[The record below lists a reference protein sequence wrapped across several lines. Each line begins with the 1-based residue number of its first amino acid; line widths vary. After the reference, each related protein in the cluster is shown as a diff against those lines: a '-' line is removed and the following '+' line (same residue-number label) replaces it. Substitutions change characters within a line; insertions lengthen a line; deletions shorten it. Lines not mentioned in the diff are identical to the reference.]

1 MDKVGIKPGDKI
13 LNKGIIA
20 KDDLKNGTIISKK
33 NLDFARPAKF
43 IHANELNNI
52 IGKKLNK
59 SGRLSCILSI
69 LFFVC
74 STHPF
79 RGIEY

>member
-1 MDKVGIKPGDKI
+1 MDKGNNLKILLGKYEKKICKKISKDKKI

-20 KDDLKNGTIISKK
+20 KDNLEKGTIISKK

-43 IHANELNNI
+43 IHANQLNNI

-59 SGRLSCILSI
+59 KILAE
-69 LFFVC
+69 V
-74 STHPF
+74 
-79 RGIEY
+79 